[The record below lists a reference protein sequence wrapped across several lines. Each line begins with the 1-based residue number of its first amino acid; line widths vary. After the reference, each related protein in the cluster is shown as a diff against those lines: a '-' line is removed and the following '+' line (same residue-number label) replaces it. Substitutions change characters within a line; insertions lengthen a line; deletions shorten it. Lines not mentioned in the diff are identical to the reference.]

1 MPKFEVEFEYA
12 PTIMR
17 AHRIIEAKSPKQ
29 AEEIAHQLVSEDQI
43 KDVEYSLYPGG
54 EIEVYV
60 LDEVE
65 GEP

>member
-12 PTIMR
+12 PVIMR

-29 AEEIAHQLVSEDQI
+29 AEEIANQLVLRI
-43 KDVEYSLYPGG
+43 KDTEYSPYPGG
-54 EIEVYV
+54 EVEVYV

-65 GEP
+65 EEQ